1 MVAALDLQGHER
13 EVSFAGG
20 LCLVVLGWSMC
31 CSRRRAKLAL
41 PDGFDPEQAAKAR
54 RAQRMEQGEG
64 LNALVTPRKM
74 DVGAKKESRVAAA
87 VQVSVEVA
95 TGSGQRIRHKR
106 LTVEEHDDDDDD
118 DDDDDN
124 HADDEG
130 AQDAVDEGAENND
143 DDEGAENNDDDEGA
157 ENNDDDEGGED
168 GGDTVVLSK
177 ENEAEEENHGRG
189 DLLGLSEQFVALNL
203 AALRANASRLPA

>member
-143 DDEGAENNDDDEGA
+143 DDEG
-157 ENNDDDEGGED
+157 GED

>member
-118 DDDDDN
+118 DDDDN